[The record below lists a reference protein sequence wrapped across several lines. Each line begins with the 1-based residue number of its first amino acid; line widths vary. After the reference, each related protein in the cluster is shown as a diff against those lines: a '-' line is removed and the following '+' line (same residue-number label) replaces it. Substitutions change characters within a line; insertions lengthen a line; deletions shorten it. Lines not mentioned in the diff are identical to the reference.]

1 MAGQLIGF
9 GAGQRSAVAS
19 RLSGVRILQD
29 VRFALRLLAKRPGF
43 AAVAILTLSLGV
55 GASTSIFSVVEA
67 VLLRPL
73 PFAEP
78 DRLVQ
83 LTIRG
88 ADGETY
94 PLPDTDFVAWR
105 DENEAFSSVAVYD
118 GGEGLAL
125 TGEGDAERVIVRNVT
140 DRFFATLGVA
150 PLLGRTF
157 GDGADRPGA
166 PKSVVLSQAFWQ
178 RHFHGDSSVIGRSVL
193 LDGVSHTIVGVMPAS
208 FAFPEG
214 NLDGWRILT
223 MQPPARR
230 GPFYTLG
237 LARLKPGTTLE
248 RARTN
253 LAVIADGVKR
263 RYPGPNLW
271 TYSLVPLREQM
282 VGDVRRMLY
291 LLFAA
296 VGFLL
301 LIATANVAN
310 LLLVRA
316 RSRTREIAVR
326 AAIGAGRGRIVAQL
340 VTESVVLGVLS
351 GLAGLLI
358 SSWGTRAL
366 LAIAPEGIP
375 RLDEVRLKGTVFAFA
390 VGVASLC
397 GILFGLA
404 PALRAAGLP
413 LVESLK
419 EGGSSGAGMSQR
431 RTQRALVVGEIALAL
446 ILSVGAG
453 LLIRSMAALTSVNPG
468 FAPTELVTFRLKLP
482 ERRYDT
488 PGKITALY
496 DALRTRLE
504 SEPAIRSVGSSTS
517 LPPDLNTMTDSFV
530 AEGQQIP
537 PNQSPPVAPLVVV
550 DENYF
555 KTLGVPLVAGR
566 FFDERDA
573 PGRPLVA
580 IVNQTLA
587 SRYFPGGNAVGKRL
601 KQGGAERPNNP
612 WMEIVG
618 VVGDVKYS
626 GLNAPP
632 EPAFYLADRQQPFI
646 SRFVLVRT
654 SADPRSAIGS
664 IRAAV
669 SALDRDVPVAR
680 VYTIGQLMNESVAAP
695 RFRTTLVSVF
705 AILGL
710 VLAAIGIYGVMAY
723 TVSERARE
731 LCVRVALGATTRDVM
746 RMVLGEAFALAA
758 AGVALGVA
766 GAAAATRLMAAL
778 LFGVTPTDPATFVSI
793 AGILMAIALAGSYVP
808 ARRATAVD
816 PMATLRSE

>member
-1 MAGQLIGF
+1 M
-9 GAGQRSAVAS
+9 RT
-19 RLSGVRILQD
+19 LQD
-29 VRFALRLLAKRPGF
+29 IRFALRLLVKRPGF
-43 AAVAILTLSLGV
+43 AAVAILTLALGV

-88 ADGETY
+88 GDGETY
-94 PLPDTDFVAWR
+94 PLPDADFIAWR
-105 DENEAFSSVAVYD
+105 EQNQAFSSLAVYD

-125 TGEGDAERVIVRNVT
+125 TGEGDAERIIVRNVT

-157 GDGADRPGA
+157 GEGEDRPGA
-166 PKSVVLSQAFWQ
+166 PKSVVLSHAFWQ
-178 RHFHGDSSVIGRSVL
+178 RHFHGDSRVIGRSVL
-193 LDGVSHTIVGVMPAS
+193 LDGVSHTIVGVMSAS
-208 FAFPEG
+208 FAFPESD
-214 NLDGWRILT
+214 LDGWRVLT
-223 MQPPARR
+223 MQPPPRR
-230 GPFYTLG
+230 GPFYTWG
-237 LARLKPGTTLE
+237 IARLKADTTLE
-248 RARTN
+248 RARAN
-253 LAVIADGVKR
+253 LAVIADSLKR

-271 TYSLVPLREQM
+271 TYSLVPLQEQM

-291 LLFAA
+291 LLFGA

-310 LLLVRA
+310 LLLARA
-316 RSRTREIAVR
+316 GSRTREIAVR
-326 AAIGAGRGRIVAQL
+326 AAIGAGRARIVAQL

-351 GLAGLLI
+351 GLAGLFI
-358 SSWGTRAL
+358 ASWGTRAL

-375 RLDEVRLKGTVFAFA
+375 RLGEVRLNGTVFAFA
-390 VGVASLC
+390 IGVASLC
-397 GILFGLA
+397 GVLFGLA
-404 PALRAAGLP
+404 PALRVAGLP
-413 LVESLK
+413 LVEGLK
-419 EGGSSGAGMSQR
+419 EGGRSGAGVSQR
-431 RTQRALVVGEIALAL
+431 RTQRALVVCEIALAL

-453 LLIRSMAALTSVNPG
+453 LMIRSMAALTSVNPG
-468 FAPTELVTFRLKLP
+468 FAPMQLVTFQLKLP
-482 ERRYDT
+482 ELRYDT
-488 PGKITALY
+488 PQKITALY
-496 DALRTRLE
+496 DALRARLE
-504 SEPAIRSVGSSTS
+504 ADPAIRSVGSSTS
-517 LPPDLNTMTDSFV
+517 LPPDLNAMTDNFV

-537 PNQSPPVAPLVVV
+537 PNQSAPVAPLVFV

-566 FFDERDA
+566 FFDERDV
-573 PGRPLVA
+573 PGGPLVV
-580 IVNQTLA
+580 IVNETLA
-587 SRYFPGGNAVGKRL
+587 RRYFPGGNAVGRRL

-646 SRFVLVRT
+646 RRFVMVRT
-654 SADPRSAIGS
+654 AADPRSALNS

-680 VYTIGQLMNESVAAP
+680 LYAIGQLMNESVAAP
-695 RFRTTLVSVF
+695 RFRTTLVTVF

-731 LCVRVALGATTRDVM
+731 LGVRVALGATTRDVM
-746 RMVLGEAFALAA
+746 RMVLAEAFALAA
-758 AGVALGVA
+758 AGVVLGVA
-766 GAAAATRLMAAL
+766 GAVATTRLMAAL

-808 ARRATAVD
+808 ARRATRVD

>member
-1 MAGQLIGF
+1 MRTF
-9 GAGQRSAVAS
+9 
-19 RLSGVRILQD
+19 QD
-29 VRFALRLLAKRPGF
+29 VRFALRLLVKRPGF
-43 AAVAILTLSLGV
+43 AAVAILTLALGV

-78 DRLVQ
+78 DRLVH

-88 ADGETY
+88 GDGETY
-94 PLPDTDFVAWR
+94 PLPDTDFIAWR
-105 DENEAFSSVAVYD
+105 EQNEAFSSVAVYD

-125 TGEGDAERVIVRNVT
+125 TGEGDAERIIVRNVT

-157 GDGADRPGA
+157 AEGEDRPGA

-178 RHFHGDSSVIGRSVL
+178 RHFHGDRRAIGRSVL
-193 LDGVSHTIVGVMPAS
+193 LDGVSHTVVGVMPAS
-208 FAFPEG
+208 FAFPESD
-214 NLDGWRILT
+214 LDGWRVLT
-223 MQPPARR
+223 MQPPSRR
-230 GPFYTLG
+230 GPFYTRG
-237 LARLKPGTTLE
+237 IARLKADATAE
-248 RARTN
+248 RARAN
-253 LAVIADGVKR
+253 LAAIAEDVKR

-271 TYSLVPLREQM
+271 TYSLVPLQEQM

-291 LLFAA
+291 LLFGA

-301 LIATANVAN
+301 LLATANVAN
-310 LLLVRA
+310 LLRA
-316 RSRTREIAVR
+316 RAGSRTREIAVR
-326 AAIGAGRGRIVAQL
+326 AAIGAGRARIVAQL
-340 VTESVVLGVLS
+340 VTESVVLGVFS

-358 SSWGTRAL
+358 ASWGTRAL

-375 RLDEVRLKGTVFAFA
+375 RLGEVRLNGLVFAFA

-397 GILFGLA
+397 GVLFGLA
-404 PALRAAGLP
+404 PALRVAGLP
-413 LVESLK
+413 LVEGLK
-419 EGGSSGAGMSQR
+419 DGGRSGAGVGQR
-431 RTQRALVVGEIALAL
+431 RTQRALVVCEIALAL

-453 LLIRSMAALTSVNPG
+453 LMIRSVAALTSVNPG
-468 FAPTELVTFRLKLP
+468 FAPTQLVTFQLKLP

-488 PGKITALY
+488 PQKITALF
-496 DALRTRLE
+496 DSLRARLE
-504 SEPAIRSVGSSTS
+504 ADPAIRSVGSSTS

-537 PNQSPPVAPLVVV
+537 PNQSPPVAPLVFV

-566 FFDERDA
+566 FFDERDV
-573 PGRPLVA
+573 PDRPPVV
-580 IVNQTLA
+580 IVNETLA
-587 SRYFPGGNAVGKRL
+587 KRYFPGGGAVGKRL
-601 KQGGAERPNNP
+601 KQGGSERPNNP

-632 EPAFYLADRQQPFI
+632 EPAFYLADRQQPF
-646 SRFVLVRT
+646 SRRFVMVRT
-654 SADPRSAIGS
+654 AADPRSALNS

-669 SALDRDVPVAR
+669 SAFDRDVPVAR
-680 VYTIGQLMNESVAAP
+680 LYTIDQLMNESVAAP

-710 VLAAIGIYGVMAY
+710 LLAAIGIYGVMAY

-731 LCVRVALGATTRDVM
+731 LGVRVALGATTGDVM

-766 GAAAATRLMAAL
+766 GAVATTRLMAAL

-816 PMATLRSE
+816 PIATLRSE